1 MASSSAESLARLFLA
16 RLPPAE
22 QPAAVDAVIAD
33 LCARTS
39 AGAVDLPSAFLSAEL
54 LQKCPETR
62 EKHAS
67 VARLGRVLMAIISTS
82 AQDSIPP
89 DLVQLCARHEPL
101 ANHVFT
107 EAAALLAQ
115 SAARLRDADALAVPT
130 SAIPWKQSPAT
141 PDEALTTDSHIDRMV
156 LHLTFLKL
164 FLWSEASCT
173 ISINLLQALLALLG
187 ARSEKL
193 AHASQDCLSAA
204 FHSLQ
209 SAKANIERKHGGG
222 FDVFGEVTVP
232 IGELIWSRIA
242 DILSAPAD
250 LGLGPSAF
258 HVWFRWFALEGDVG
272 PSRSILKQH
281 PYWTFLQ
288 LGLREG
294 FSEQRKFCLHI
305 LRASIRFTMAYPE
318 DLHPYVAGASQPGFE
333 MDYTRYCTLF
343 ETIILGRYINQVEE
357 CMPDLANLAWRSS
370 GLAEVARDFSTA
382 AASVLLEEAVTRHSE
397 ILDKTPGYNVLKQR
411 WTELRSQDGVELAET
426 GVFYHPACLR
436 VASEDTHALLA
447 RALSEFQTFSEG
459 RIYVFPPLVKAL
471 RRAYFQVPEVVS
483 FLPLEDFIVRFAD
496 RPPTAKLEFLIEA
509 AVAEKLAAIVSHRT
523 YASYY
528 GPGESQGYAA
538 MFDLLNRIRASDHVF
553 AKRVFD
559 QVLRP
564 WVKQKV
570 PIPMVSKWKATT
582 QVQTMLLLSQTC
594 LSAASKEEVADYLRK
609 FTKVLSLEPLPRY
622 RFLWEWIIVRI
633 YVREPEQRRELVEIL
648 GSDDHTNPKH
658 VASVMKMA
666 VMAARLPDTDEAF
679 AHRLM
684 TLLIPLSASPKI
696 VIRHEAQWSFPPLWD
711 HAEANGWTKITENP
725 AFSALNTHIRSLDK
739 YSTPPPQRTLEWLD
753 PIKDNNLALLFGG
766 RYLDFDPAEARV
778 VSMEDFK
785 AVWAEDEQEA
795 GERYPPAQIPLGTDK
810 VAAQAM
816 SSTDESKSDFSIVP
830 ATDAPAIPLQTK
842 GMAWQEA
849 LLASPA
855 AALARP
861 STPLILIGSL
871 IDNAYNLG
879 GLSRAAE
886 IFGCAS
892 MYMRS
897 LDTLKH
903 KDFTSVSVSSHS
915 HIPIHSLPPAELP
928 EFLRAMKAEGYKV
941 VGVEQT
947 DRSLVLGAEDSVLP
961 EKCVLVMG
969 SEREGIPGTV
979 LAECDICVEVRQ
991 VGVTRSL
998 NVQTAAA
1005 IVLYE
1010 YQRQHCGK

>member
-141 PDEALTTDSHIDRMV
+141 PDEALTTDSHIGRMV

-209 SAKANIERKHGGG
+209 SAKANIERKHSGG

-357 CMPDLANLAWRSS
+357 CMPDLANLAWRSDS
-370 GLAEVARDFSTA
+370 FSLEVF
-382 AASVLLEEAVTRHSE
+382 
-397 ILDKTPGYNVLKQR
+397 
-411 WTELRSQDGVELAET
+411 
-426 GVFYHPACLR
+426 
-436 VASEDTHALLA
+436 
-447 RALSEFQTFSEG
+447 
-459 RIYVFPPLVKAL
+459 
-471 RRAYFQVPEVVS
+471 
-483 FLPLEDFIVRFAD
+483 
-496 RPPTAKLEFLIEA
+496 
-509 AVAEKLAAIVSHRT
+509 
-523 YASYY
+523 
-528 GPGESQGYAA
+528 AA
-538 MFDLLNRIRASDHVF
+538 MGS
-553 AKRVFD
+553 
-559 QVLRP
+559 
-564 WVKQKV
+564 
-570 PIPMVSKWKATT
+570 T
-582 QVQTMLLLSQTC
+582 
-594 LSAASKEEVADYLRK
+594 SAAS
-609 FTKVLSLEPLPRY
+609 
-622 RFLWEWIIVRI
+622 
-633 YVREPEQRRELVEIL
+633 
-648 GSDDHTNPKH
+648 
-658 VASVMKMA
+658 MA
-666 VMAARLPDTDEAF
+666 
-679 AHRLM
+679 
-684 TLLIPLSASPKI
+684 
-696 VIRHEAQWSFPPLWD
+696 
-711 HAEANGWTKITENP
+711 
-725 AFSALNTHIRSLDK
+725 
-739 YSTPPPQRTLEWLD
+739 
-753 PIKDNNLALLFGG
+753 
-766 RYLDFDPAEARV
+766 
-778 VSMEDFK
+778 
-785 AVWAEDEQEA
+785 
-795 GERYPPAQIPLGTDK
+795 
-810 VAAQAM
+810 
-816 SSTDESKSDFSIVP
+816 
-830 ATDAPAIPLQTK
+830 
-842 GMAWQEA
+842 
-849 LLASPA
+849 
-855 AALARP
+855 
-861 STPLILIGSL
+861 
-871 IDNAYNLG
+871 NA
-879 GLSRAAE
+879 
-886 IFGCAS
+886 
-892 MYMRS
+892 
-897 LDTLKH
+897 
-903 KDFTSVSVSSHS
+903 
-915 HIPIHSLPPAELP
+915 
-928 EFLRAMKAEGYKV
+928 
-941 VGVEQT
+941 
-947 DRSLVLGAEDSVLP
+947 
-961 EKCVLVMG
+961 
-969 SEREGIPGTV
+969 
-979 LAECDICVEVRQ
+979 
-991 VGVTRSL
+991 
-998 NVQTAAA
+998 
-1005 IVLYE
+1005 
-1010 YQRQHCGK
+1010 